1 MKGFEQLWTSV
12 AKTRDGQPVSPELKP
27 LLRRVYDNVLT
38 SPVSLPALRHNLM
51 ELLRYLSEEG
61 RTNANCWTADLFFGS
76 DNDLWERDWSEQNLP
91 EDFHD
96 LLAMMGEA
104 LHDTVTTPDIAGSF
118 DCLPEQLLERVK
130 RLEASVPIRAEEKGT
145 L

>member
-12 AKTRDGQPVSPELKP
+12 AKTRDGEPVFPELKP
-27 LLRRVYDNVLT
+27 LLRRVYEDVLT
-38 SPVSLPALRHNLM
+38 NPVNLSALKDGLV
-51 ELLRYLSEEG
+51 ELLEYLAGEG
-61 RTNANCWTADLFFGS
+61 RTNANCWAADLFFCS
-76 DNDLWERDWSEQNLP
+76 DHWERDWSAQNLP

-104 LHDTVTTPDIAGSF
+104 LHDAVAAPDIARNF
-118 DCLPEQLLERVK
+118 DCLPEQLLERAR
-130 RLEASVPIRAEEKGT
+130 RLT